1 MHSITL
7 NINNDGLFDKIFSF
21 LQRFKDDGIE
31 IISKKNFKN
40 TKIKE
45 STNQFIRQPKNI
57 KEIESCPKVSSDED
71 WKKDFLSITQWDISE
86 DDVRM
91 KSWSIPEF

>member
-31 IISKKNFKN
+31 IISKKILK
-40 TKIKE
+40 TQKL
-45 STNQFIRQPKNI
+45 
-57 KEIESCPKVSSDED
+57 
-71 WKKDFLSITQWDISE
+71 KKAPISL
-86 DDVRM
+86 
-91 KSWSIPEF
+91 